1 MSFNDIL
8 PIILVIIFWAILF
21 VFAFWMATVALRAPT
36 EGEIEAQHAEAEHAQ
51 APATH

>member
-8 PIILVIIFWAILF
+8 PIILIILFWAILF

-36 EGEIEAQHAEAEHAQ
+36 EGEVEAQHAEAERTQ
-51 APATH
+51 TPAVH